1 MRRERKKDMTS
12 KRLPRCREI
21 RGCKERERES
31 RDEGNRKSKR
41 NKKVKQWQKNRYFKR
56 QKNNYDKQTKKYK
69 STQVQWPIVLNT
81 LQS

>member
-1 MRRERKKDMTS
+1 MDA
-12 KRLPRCREI
+12 KR
-21 RGCKERERES
+21 ERERES

-41 NKKVKQWQKNRYFKR
+41 NKKVKKWQKNRYFMR